1 MSSFGLTLA
10 GFVPKK
16 QSQVVS
22 EIQAA
27 LRGTFGAN
35 SNLDERALFGQL
47 TGIFA
52 EREAL
57 LWELAEAIYASQY
70 PNGAEGTAVDNILA
84 LSNLRRLGATASKTN
99 PNPAAQ
105 SNGITLR
112 GLVLKGTP
120 GTVVN
125 AGSSILSN
133 TVPPLTFTL
142 DADVTIGPAANASQ
156 SILYSNTPTQGNYTL
171 QLLSYLAGNALLS
184 GTVNW
189 QALPAADQLQ
199 IGAGIIGGSIYLM
212 IDNNLM
218 GPFATGTS
226 AATIQAAIAAIGA
239 LYSGTV
245 VTGSFGPPGFNITT
259 PGFHPFIRA
268 NGKKVGF
275 SGALTTGAFI
285 LQIGSTLTA
294 SIPAASSASQV
305 EAAIHAADP
314 SFTGIR
320 VALNTTTPSAPFF
333 ALNWVNMT
341 PVAVTVP
348 TNTTGL
354 TATVS
359 DLNSTFISGPSPGSV
374 TVVDSVQT
382 VLNNLY
388 DGARRPFSDIGITGS
403 VGTMVAV
410 FGANAA
416 LAGESS
422 SGAQPQP
429 IMGVANNTMQA
440 GAAIT
445 SVSIAQN
452 AEGAVARGIG
462 TATCSVTGPN
472 AVLAGQLTTIGS
484 PVSGWA
490 SVTNELDVL
499 KGSNT
504 ETDLAALARRSTLLA
519 AQASGPL
526 QSIIER
532 VQKVTGVTNVSG
544 FANVTDAALQSL
556 TFASVPGSGVFQLF
570 MPIAGATANI
580 TASTATAGSIQTAI
594 NALAGMS
601 SVLVSGNMTYG
612 FAIDFNGA
620 YGGQA
625 QPLIGV
631 VGNTTGVVATVAFTR
646 PPKSFEI
653 IVLGGSNADV
663 AKAIYAAM
671 PAGVQSYGSP
681 GAVTTMTSTSG
692 NAAVTVAAATGI
704 LPGMAAFGFGVPPG
718 ATVLTIAG
726 VTVTLSSPATANVSG
741 GAVRFDNTTQII
753 DDFGNLASINFTRPT
768 PVLVY
773 VSLVLTTDIYRTP
786 GDPTSGVNPA
796 SLFLPSSMAQMQA
809 DIVAAGAL
817 VAPGGVIIGKGS
829 NGLVGA
835 FNEVPGVINYTLNF
849 GLAPS
854 PSSNSP
860 IQLLPSQAPS
870 FQTAL
875 VAVSY
880 T

>member
-16 QSQVVS
+16 QAQVIS

-27 LRGTFGAN
+27 IRGTFGAN
-35 SNLDERALFGQL
+35 ANLDDRALFGQL

-84 LSNLRRLGATASKTN
+84 LSNLRRLGATFSKTN
-99 PNPAAQ
+99 PNPAAK

-120 GTVVN
+120 GTVVP
-125 AGSSILSN
+125 AGSAILAN
-133 TVPPLTFTL
+133 TVPPLTFNL
-142 DADVTIGPAANASQ
+142 DADVTIGPSANASQ
-156 SILYSNTPTQGNYTL
+156 SILYSNTPTVGAYTL
-171 QLLSYLAGNALLS
+171 QLVSYLAGNAPLS
-184 GTVNW
+184 GSVNW
-189 QALPAADQLQ
+189 AALPAADQIQ
-199 IGAGIIGGSIYLM
+199 VNAGVVTGGFYLM
-212 IDNNLM
+212 IDNNLV

-226 AATIQAAIAAIGA
+226 SATVQAAIAAIGA
-239 LYSGTV
+239 LYAGTV
-245 VTGSFGPPGFNITT
+245 VTGTFIPGYNVTT
-259 PGFHPFIRA
+259 PTFHPFIRT
-268 NGKKVGF
+268 NGTKVGF
-275 SGALTTGAFI
+275 SGALSTGAFV

-294 SIPAASSASQV
+294 SIPAGSSASQV

-314 SFTGIR
+314 TFTGIR

-341 PVAVTVP
+341 PVTVTVP

-354 TATVS
+354 TPTVTQ
-359 DLNSTFISGPSPGSV
+359 LNTTGFAIP
-374 TVVDSVQT
+374 VVDSVQT

-429 IMGVANNTMQA
+429 VMSVTANTVQA

-445 SVSIAQN
+445 NVSIAQN

-462 TATCSVTGPN
+462 TATCAVTGPN

-499 KGSNT
+499 KGSDT
-504 ETDLAALARRSTLLA
+504 EKDLAALARRSTLLA

-532 VQKVTGVTNVSG
+532 VQKVAGVTNVSG

-663 AKAIYAAM
+663 AAAIYAAM

-692 NAAVTVAAATGI
+692 NAAVTVASATGI
-704 LPGMAAFGFGVPPG
+704 LPGMAVFGFGVPPG
-718 ATVLTIAG
+718 ATVSTVAG
-726 VTVTLSSPATANVSG
+726 VTVTLSSPATATVSG

-753 DDFGNLASINFTRPT
+753 DDFGNLASIDFTRPT

-809 DIVAAGAL
+809 DIVAAGGL
-817 VAPGGVIIGKGS
+817 VTPGGVIIGKGS

-835 FNEVPGVINYTLNF
+835 FNEVAGVINYTLTF

-854 PSSNSP
+854 PSGNNP
-860 IQLLPSQAPS
+860 IQLLPNQAPS